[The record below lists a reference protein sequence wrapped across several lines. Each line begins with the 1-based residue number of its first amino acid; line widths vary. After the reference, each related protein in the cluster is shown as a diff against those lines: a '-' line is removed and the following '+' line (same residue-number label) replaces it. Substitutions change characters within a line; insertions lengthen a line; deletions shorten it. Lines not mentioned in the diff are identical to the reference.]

1 MLNRY
6 DATELDLSFGWKHLA
21 GALFAPLS
29 TSQGRRARTGEL
41 LAVAI
46 PLNACAH
53 AAWLSFFFSWGRPL
67 GAELRKALRG
77 ALHLLPLRSQTAYPR
92 LLLPSGCLSFPELP
106 NWCLWHQPGTT
117 ALYRPLERNLVEI
130 ARPDLQTPTFF
141 HHLGAL
147 PFAQLPTGAIQHLQK
162 D

>member
-1 MLNRY
+1 LLNRY

-21 GALFAPLS
+21 GALFDPLS

-53 AAWLSFFFSWGRPL
+53 AAWLSFFFLGPPFGRKTPQSTQRCPAPPPASLPTAYLRLSFLL
-67 GAELRKALRG
+67 GA
-77 ALHLLPLRSQTAYPR
+77 LPFSEP
-92 LLLPSGCLSFPELP
+92 P

-117 ALYRPLERNLVEI
+117 VLSRPLEGNLTEI
-130 ARPDLQTPTFF
+130 ARPDLSISAFF

-147 PFAQLPTGAIQHLQK
+147 PFAQLPTGAMQHLQK